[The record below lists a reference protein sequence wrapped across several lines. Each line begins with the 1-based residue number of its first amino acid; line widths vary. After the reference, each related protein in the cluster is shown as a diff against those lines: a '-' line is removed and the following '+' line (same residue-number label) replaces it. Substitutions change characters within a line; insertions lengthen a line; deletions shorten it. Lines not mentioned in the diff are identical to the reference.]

1 MAKDHNKVEMVCSFC
16 SEFSAGQMVRG
27 AYGVICAQCVQQS
40 LELLESY
47 QDKHE
52 HAQLPE
58 IARPSEIKAF
68 LDEHVIGQDQAKRTL
83 AVAVYNHYKRIQSSI
98 EDPELNLKKSNVLLI
113 GPSGS
118 GKTLLAQTLAEMLN
132 VPFSIADATNITEAG
147 YVGDDVENILINLYL
162 SAEGDVKAAEHGI
175 VYIDEIDKICKKGE
189 NMSITR
195 DVSGEGVQQS
205 LLKILEGTV
214 AHVPPSG
221 GRKHPYQEFIAIN
234 TTNIL
239 FICGGAFTD
248 LEKIVE
254 KRIAKTGIGFGAALK
269 STRDNNLDSLFAQVE
284 PEDIIRYG
292 LIPEFIGRIPVI
304 SSLETPTEE
313 TLITI
318 LTQPRNALTKQYQ
331 KLFALDGISLNFTH
345 EALRAV
351 AKAALIQKSG
361 ARGLRAVLEQVMLDL
376 MYESPGS
383 DLDELTISAEH
394 VFAHFPEVIEDSNDS
409 SDNDSAA

>member
-1 MAKDHNKVEMVCSFC
+1 
-16 SEFSAGQMVRG
+16 
-27 AYGVICAQCVQQS
+27 
-40 LELLESY
+40 
-47 QDKHE
+47 
-52 HAQLPE
+52 
-58 IARPSEIKAF
+58 
-68 LDEHVIGQDQAKRTL
+68 
-83 AVAVYNHYKRIQSSI
+83 
-98 EDPELNLKKSNVLLI
+98 
-113 GPSGS
+113 
-118 GKTLLAQTLAEMLN
+118 
-132 VPFSIADATNITEAG
+132 
-147 YVGDDVENILINLYL
+147 
-162 SAEGDVKAAEHGI
+162 
-175 VYIDEIDKICKKGE
+175 
-189 NMSITR
+189 MSITR

>member
-1 MAKDHNKVEMVCSFC
+1 MAKDHNKLEMVCSFC
-16 SEFSAGQMVRG
+16 SEFLPGQMVRG
-27 AYGVICAQCVQQS
+27 AYGVICAQCVKQS

-47 QDKHE
+47 QDKQDT
-52 HAQLPE
+52 AQLPE
-58 IARPSEIKAF
+58 IARPSEIKTF

-83 AVAVYNHYKRIQSSI
+83 AVAVYNHYKRIQSII

-118 GKTLLAQTLAEMLN
+118 GKTLLAQTLAEMLD

-162 SAEGDVKAAEHGI
+162 SSEGDVKAAEHGI

-205 LLKILEGTV
+205 LLKILEGTI

-221 GRKHPYQEFIAIN
+221 GRKHPYQEFIAID

-248 LEKIVE
+248 LEKIIE
-254 KRIAKTGIGFGAALK
+254 KRIAKTGIGFGAPLK
-269 STRDNNLDSLFAQVE
+269 SSRNNNLDSLFAQVE

-313 TLITI
+313 TLVTI
-318 LTQPRNALTKQYQ
+318 LTQPKNALTKQYQ
-331 KLFALDGISLNFTH
+331 KLFALDGIVLNFTH
-345 EALRAV
+345 DALRAI
-351 AKAALIQKSG
+351 AKAAIIQKSG

-383 DLDELTISAEH
+383 DLDDLEITAEH
-394 VFAHFPEVIEDSNDS
+394 VFVHFPEVIQSSTDS